1 LAIGVYVCCIYT
13 AACSDNLV
21 FGWAVTRCV
30 HISVLGYTNRHIVL
44 ETSWALPFFTHH
56 HRYSSC
62 SFLLSCSDI
71 LSTQSYIS
79 SSASTSSMC
88 AFLAGLRFPA
98 VTLKITVFSNT
109 DRFVCL
115 RSWSC
120 AASRAIGPITS
131 SDVGVYVNIVR
142 HSMHCC
148 FMTIST
154 DGTLPHFVHL

>member
-1 LAIGVYVCCIYT
+1 LWCHLLLLFCVAVEALTIVIHLIAALAISACLDSIST
-13 AACSDNLV
+13 ATRAGNFKL
-21 FGWAVTRCV
+21 GWTIPRCV
-30 HISVLGYTNRHIVL
+30 HIPVLGYTNRHIVL

-98 VTLKITVFSNT
+98 ATLKITVFSNT

-115 RSWSC
+115 RS
-120 AASRAIGPITS
+120 
-131 SDVGVYVNIVR
+131 
-142 HSMHCC
+142 
-148 FMTIST
+148 
-154 DGTLPHFVHL
+154 